1 MLKPEFAKCEE
12 QRILFLYLFYFVR
25 TNKTNTKIKHHG
37 PKSSTVY
44 ISSDRRYF
52 QYVFFQLRIVVYDRA
67 NPAEK
72 ATAAITIEVNR
83 NENSPSFT
91 ESTYRV
97 DAVETMDLGSFIA
110 DVNATDSDGVRLV

>member
-1 MLKPEFAKCEE
+1 MVPN
-12 QRILFLYLFYFVR
+12 Q
-25 TNKTNTKIKHHG
+25 
-37 PKSSTVY
+37 PPY
-44 ISSDRRYF
+44 ISRVTDDILNMF
-52 QYVFFQLRIVVYDRA
+52 FFQLRIVVYDRA

-110 DVNATDSDGVRLV
+110 DVNATDSDGVRLVY